1 MTSRA
6 TRPRVT
12 PPLTKQLAP
21 PVSCL
26 LNPPTQP
33 GGSRKEIEVVLGLRR
48 YDCDR
53 KRFQSKPGRG
63 PAISTSTCS
72 RRPTVSRHFI
82 SLSMESTAYCM
93 ESEATYNS
101 CQQCSHPMVS
111 YPAFAWASNFEMSHR
126 RRVFCPYRNQR
137 LQPQER
143 AGDLVFLPPWPAVP
157 LLLSS

>member
-63 PAISTSTCS
+63 PAVLHLLVLDGQPSAVTLYLSAWKAQ
-72 RRPTVSRHFI
+72 PT
-82 SLSMESTAYCM
+82 
-93 ESEATYNS
+93 
-101 CQQCSHPMVS
+101 
-111 YPAFAWASNFEMSHR
+111 AWKAK
-126 RRVFCPYRNQR
+126 
-137 LQPQER
+137 QPTFN
-143 AGDLVFLPPWPAVP
+143 G
-157 LLLSS
+157 